1 MGLIKPA
8 LVQII
13 LARSC
18 SLVIGLS
25 EDHAKIIIQPPPLER
40 SMIVDEGTL
49 FPVSRYSPGNTSPLD
64 QSLRGWSYHIGTS
77 PTMAEM
83 LSTSLECGR
92 R

>member
-49 FPVSRYSPGNTSPLD
+49 FPVSRYSPGNTNLIQKSGV
-64 QSLRGWSYHIGTS
+64 LRNR
-77 PTMAEM
+77 AK
-83 LSTSLECGR
+83 
-92 R
+92 

>member
-25 EDHAKIIIQPPPLER
+25 EDHAKIIIQPPPIRKCHWE
-40 SMIVDEGTL
+40 
-49 FPVSRYSPGNTSPLD
+49 
-64 QSLRGWSYHIGTS
+64 
-77 PTMAEM
+77 
-83 LSTSLECGR
+83 
-92 R
+92 